1 MSGVGD
7 HQSYESELLFE
18 SDFGALLFESDF
30 GVLLFES
37 DFVELL
43 LLDDDEPLLDDDE
56 LESSLF
62 FAALAVRFDG
72 PEYKSDSQP
81 PPFKMKLP
89 PPIIRRAFIL
99 PHLGHFLMG
108 ASVMRCSR
116 SNSFPQLS
124 QLYS

>member
-1 MSGVGD
+1 M
-7 HQSYESELLFE
+7 LFE
-18 SDFGALLFESDF
+18 SAFGA
-30 GVLLFES
+30 LLFES

-43 LLDDDEPLLDDDE
+43 LLDDGAVLLDVDDV
-56 LESSLF
+56 LDSLLFF
-62 FAALAVRFDG
+62 FAALAARFDG

-124 QLYS
+124 QL

>member
-1 MSGVGD
+1 LD
-7 HQSYESELLFE
+7 EPLLESA
-18 SDFGALLFESDF
+18 FGALLFESDLV
-30 GVLLFES
+30 GLLLIDDDES
-37 DFVELL
+37 
-43 LLDDDEPLLDDDE
+43 LLDDEDDE

-62 FAALAVRFDG
+62 LAALAARFDG

-81 PPFKMKLP
+81 PPFRMKLP